1 MGGISLGTAASAGMS
16 ALNLINNVQN
26 NNKNMEYLQQSRQA
40 SARHR
45 KNLLEQQLANR
56 RAGFGA
62 MGITADK
69 SALAVQQRLIKD
81 SYQEQEDENLK
92 YRRQYESLQ
101 NANRRNIQQSLLGTL
116 SVAGKLIK

>member
-26 NNKNMEYLQQSRQA
+26 NNKNMEYLHQSRQA
-40 SARHR
+40 SAQHR

-101 NANRRNIQQSLLGTL
+101 NANRRNIQQS
-116 SVAGKLIK
+116 